1 MGVFGYICIEQDANA
16 LVVGTVCGCCEWE
29 HKHIHERTHR
39 MQYLL

>member
-1 MGVFGYICIEQDANA
+1 MGVFGCMCIERDTNA